1 MKCLCSINA
10 HHINIILFHSTRY
23 ILSLLLH
30 HQFFQCWVLIPA
42 CIHLPTI
49 CACSYPYLAI
59 LELYAMV
66 RILFFSL
73 HSLSVLIR
81 SLFAQI
87 FVAIQ
92 FNMDVRCIAWCDT
105 LNMLPHSFS
114 STTTAAAAAHCDAAQ
129 RIAYMQSHTA
139 HCRFSC

>member
-1 MKCLCSINA
+1 MLTQHQCSPHQYYSFSQHQVYSLVAITPSVFSVLGTHFCLYSFTYDLCMLISIPSYFR
-10 HHINIILFHSTRY
+10 IICDGSD
-23 ILSLLLH
+23 S
-30 HQFFQCWVLIPA
+30 
-42 CIHLPTI
+42 
-49 CACSYPYLAI
+49 
-59 LELYAMV
+59 
-66 RILFFSL
+66 FFSL

-114 STTTAAAAAHCDAAQ
+114 STTTAAAAHCDAAQ